1 MSVEKDEVLRLNPIA
16 RPILQGLYDSE
27 SPLHKLLG
35 LHFILKAIWINVVDH
50 WKSRIKQ
57 GDVDNLSLARVR
69 KCPVV

>member
-35 LHFILKAIWINVVDH
+35 LHFILKSYMD
-50 WKSRIKQ
+50 KRSR
-57 GDVDNLSLARVR
+57 SLEVKNKAR
-69 KCPVV
+69 